1 MAHLHR
7 LIAIAVVAVVACWV
21 ALLPLRAHAGIP
33 PTETYTYTVFYDGN
47 RTGSSTGEVWAAV
60 RAYVAGASPWYPR
73 EIFSSYDKS
82 TADPWAS
89 CTTFPCSALLYIYSP
104 GGYGGASSYEIS
116 RSIGS
121 QTCPANS
128 TLTGGLCVCN
138 SGYQEQG
145 SACYKPSEQELLC
158 QSLNGTSSYGSAP
171 GRTGP
176 GASTCTATGCAGTFA
191 GTVLVIT
198 DKQGVT
204 RTEGDIT
211 FNGSTCTYNP
221 QAGAVEKPCQGQEGQ
236 VNGVTVCVP
245 YDDKT
250 NVIESVSK
258 DSNSVSDSDS
268 SKNKNESS
276 EKSTKCEGNKCT
288 TTTTTTYN
296 YNGTTGTRSETKTE
310 SKDDFCS
317 KNPAAAQC
325 KGGSFAGSCSGGF
338 TCDGD
343 AVQCAIAR
351 EQHKRAC
358 SLFDA
363 TSPERAL
370 YESSKA
376 VTGNQ
381 APTVPGVAITSSS
394 FDTSNALGP
403 AACLVD
409 VPVTIANH
417 QLTVP
422 FSKVCPHLDML
433 KAVLIAVS
441 LLLAVRIVSRG

>member
-1 MAHLHR
+1 MAHLYR
-7 LIAIAVVAVVACWV
+7 LIGYVAASLLCCVLL
-21 ALLPLRAHAGIP
+21 LLPLKSFAGIAP
-33 PTETYTYTVFYDGN
+33 VDGY
-47 RTGSSTGEVWAAV
+47 RTGNQAVAATPMQSCSGYVSYWLTTQSPRTATVTGAV
-60 RAYVAGASPWYPR
+60 VGYNGCTWSYTLTQPCCGGVPAGTQGSDAMTISLVPASY
-73 EIFSSYDKS
+73 
-82 TADPWAS
+82 
-89 CTTFPCSALLYIYSP
+89 
-104 GGYGGASSYEIS
+104 
-116 RSIGS
+116 
-121 QTCPANS
+121 CPANS
-128 TLTGGLCVCN
+128 ALINGSCVCS
-138 SGYQEQG
+138 SGFVEQG
-145 SACYKPSEQELLC
+145 GVCVVQKSEQELLC
-158 QSLNGTSSYGSAP
+158 ESLSGTSSYGSAP

-176 GASTCTATGCAGTFA
+176 GASTCTATGCAGSFA

-221 QAGAVEKPCQGQEGQ
+221 EAGAVEKPCQGQQGE

-245 YDDKT
+245 YSDKT
-250 NVIESVSK
+250 NVIESVSN

-268 SKNKNESS
+268 SKNKSESTQ
-276 EKSTKCEGNKCT
+276 KSTKCEGNTCT

-317 KNPAAAQC
+317 KNPAATQC
-325 KGGSFAGSCSGGF
+325 KGGNFGGSCSGGF

-363 TSPERAL
+363 ASPERTL
-370 YESSKA
+370 YEESKGA
-376 VTGNQ
+376 TGNQ

-394 FDTSNALGP
+394 FDTSNALG
-403 AACLVD
+403 ASACLVD

-441 LLLAVRIVSRG
+441 LLLAGRIVSRG

>member
-1 MAHLHR
+1 MAHLYR
-7 LIAIAVVAVVACWV
+7 LIAIGTCALLSCLV
-21 ALLPLRAHAGIP
+21 ALLPLRAFAASCPEPAG
-33 PTETYTYTVFYDGN
+33 YSDGFEYS
-47 RTGSSTGEVWAAV
+47 RAPVGEPWYHDYQTPCLRVKP
-60 RAYVAGASPWYPR
+60 AGA
-73 EIFSSYDKS
+73 
-82 TADPWAS
+82 
-89 CTTFPCSALLYIYSP
+89 
-104 GGYGGASSYEIS
+104 
-116 RSIGS
+116 
-121 QTCPANS
+121 NN
-128 TLTGGLCVCN
+128 LTGAWN
-138 SGYQEQG
+138 SGYITYCVFDRVVPNPEYPSISSQIYNRAQT
-145 SACYKPSEQELLC
+145 SAPPPYCPEPTEQELLC
-158 QSLNGTSSYGSAP
+158 ESLSGTTSYGSAP

-176 GASTCTATGCAGTFA
+176 GATTCTATGCAGSFA
-191 GTVLVIT
+191 DTVLVIT

-204 RTEGDIT
+204 RTEGDIK
-211 FNGSTCTYNP
+211 FNGSVCTYDPN
-221 QAGAVEKPCQGQEGQ
+221 AGAVAKPCQGQQGE

-245 YDDKT
+245 YSGDT

-258 DSNSVSDSDS
+258 DSNNVTDSDS
-268 SKNKNESS
+268 SKNKSESS

-296 YNGTTGTRSETKTE
+296 NNGVTGTRSETKTE

-317 KNPAAAQC
+317 KNPAATQC
-325 KGGSFAGSCSGGF
+325 KGGTFGGSCSGGF

-363 TSPERAL
+363 TSPERTL
-370 YESSKA
+370 YESSKTA
-376 VTGNQ
+376 TGNQ
-381 APTVPGVAITSSS
+381 APAVPGVAISSSS
-394 FDTSNALGP
+394 FDTSNALGA

>member
-1 MAHLHR
+1 MAHLYR
-7 LIAIAVVAVVACWV
+7 LIVIGTCALVSCLV
-21 ALLPLRAHAGIP
+21 ALLPLRAIASSCTEPGGYSDNQEYSTNTGAG
-33 PTETYTYTVFYDGN
+33 
-47 RTGSSTGEVWAAV
+47 
-60 RAYVAGASPWYPR
+60 PWYP
-73 EIFSSYDKS
+73 D
-82 TADPWAS
+82 WA
-89 CTTFPCSALLYIYSP
+89 TPCA
-104 GGYGGASSYEIS
+104 
-116 RSIGS
+116 
-121 QTCPANS
+121 Q
-128 TLTGGLCVCN
+128 V
-138 SGYQEQG
+138 
-145 SACYKPSEQELLC
+145 KPSYALAVVEGWPQYSNLYHCQYTVPSPPYAPGTIHSVQIYRRPQVSPPPVYCPEPTEQELLC
-158 QSLNGTSSYGSAP
+158 ESLNGTSSYGSAP

-211 FNGSTCTYNP
+211 FNGSVCTYDPN
-221 QAGAVEKPCQGQEGQ
+221 AGAVAKPCQGQEGQ

-245 YDDKT
+245 YSGDT
-250 NVIESVSK
+250 NVIESVSN
-258 DSNSVSDSDS
+258 DSSSTDDSDNTKDKS
-268 SKNKNESS
+268 ESTQ
-276 EKSTKCEGNKCT
+276 KSTKCEGNKCT

-317 KNPAAAQC
+317 KNPAATQC

-363 TSPERAL
+363 TSPERTL
-370 YESSKA
+370 YEESKGA
-376 VTGNQ
+376 TGNQ

-394 FDTSNALGP
+394 FDTSNALGA

-433 KAVLIAVS
+433 KAVLISVS
-441 LLLAVRIVSRG
+441 LLLAGRIVSRG

>member
-1 MAHLHR
+1 MAHLYR
-7 LIAIAVVAVVACWV
+7 LIAFGLCSVLACLV
-21 ALLPLRAHAGIP
+21 ALLPLRAIASSCTEPGGYSDDQEYSTNTGAG
-33 PTETYTYTVFYDGN
+33 
-47 RTGSSTGEVWAAV
+47 
-60 RAYVAGASPWYPR
+60 PWYPDWATPCAQKMPSGAVSVV
-73 EIFSSYDKS
+73 EGWPQYSHLYHCQYTMQSP
-82 TADPWAS
+82 PWAPGTIHS
-89 CTTFPCSALLYIYSP
+89 VQIYRRPQASP
-104 GGYGGASSYEIS
+104 PPVY
-116 RSIGS
+116 
-121 QTCPANS
+121 CPEP
-128 TLTGGLCVCN
+128 T
-138 SGYQEQG
+138 
-145 SACYKPSEQELLC
+145 EQELLC
-158 QSLNGTSSYGSAP
+158 ESLNGTTSYGSVP

-176 GASTCTATGCAGTFA
+176 GATTCTATGCAGSFA
-191 GTVLVIT
+191 DTVLVIT

-204 RTEGDIT
+204 KTEGDIK
-211 FNGSTCTYNP
+211 FNGSVCTYDPN
-221 QAGAVEKPCQGQEGQ
+221 AGAVAKPCQGQQGE

-245 YDDKT
+245 YSGDT

-258 DSNSVSDSDS
+258 DSNNITDSDS
-268 SKNKNESS
+268 SKNKSESS

-296 YNGTTGTRSETKTE
+296 NNGVTGTRSETKTE

-317 KNPAAAQC
+317 KNPAATQC
-325 KGGSFAGSCSGGF
+325 KGGTFGGSCSGGF

-363 TSPERAL
+363 TSPERTL
-370 YESSKA
+370 YESSKTA
-376 VTGNQ
+376 TGNQ

-394 FDTSNALGP
+394 FDTSNALGA

-441 LLLAVRIVSRG
+441 LLLAGRIVSRG